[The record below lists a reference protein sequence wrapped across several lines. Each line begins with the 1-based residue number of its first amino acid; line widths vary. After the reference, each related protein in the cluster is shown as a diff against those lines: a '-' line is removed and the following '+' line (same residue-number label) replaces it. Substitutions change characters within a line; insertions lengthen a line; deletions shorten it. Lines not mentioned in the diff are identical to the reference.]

1 MENNKVIDVNAEEV
15 MDEVNEANVPE
26 EAAEPVKE
34 KLDKKEIGK
43 KALAVAKKGAVYGLA
58 AYGAL
63 CACFKVYTLIR
74 GNGGAAAIK
83 LDDDLNDDLA
93 DAVAE

>member
-1 MENNKVIDVNAEEV
+1 MENNKVIDVNADEV

-43 KALAVAKKGAVYGLA
+43 KVLGVAKKGAVYGLA

-63 CACFKVYTLIR
+63 CACFKIATLIR
-74 GNGGAAAIK
+74 GNGGAAIK

-93 DAVAE
+93 DSAAE

>member
-1 MENNKVIDVNAEEV
+1 MEDNKVIDVNAEEV
-15 MDEVNEANVPE
+15 NDEVNEANVPE
-26 EAAEPVKE
+26 EAAEPVKV

-63 CACFKVYTLIR
+63 CAGFKIYTLIR
-74 GNGGAAAIK
+74 GNGGAAIK

-93 DAVAE
+93 DAAAE

>member
-1 MENNKVIDVNAEEV
+1 MEDNKVIDVNAEEFEE
-15 MDEVNEANVPE
+15 EVNEANVPE
-26 EAAEPVKE
+26 EAAEPVKA

-63 CACFKVYTLIR
+63 CAGFKIYTLIR
-74 GNGGAAAIK
+74 GNGGAAIK
-83 LDDDLNDDLA
+83 MDDDLNDDLA
-93 DAVAE
+93 DAAAE

>member
-63 CACFKVYTLIR
+63 CACFKIYTLVR
-74 GNGGAAAIK
+74 GNGGAAIK